1 MILECAVPVN
11 LTLGFG
17 SVNKK
22 YIFINTWNDI
32 SYSIFSLWSI
42 FRFMLQVISFST
54 PSYCYNYCC

>member
-22 YIFINTWNDI
+22 YIFLNTWNDI
-32 SYSIFSLWSI
+32 SYNIFSLEYIQIYVTSH
-42 FRFMLQVISFST
+42 
-54 PSYCYNYCC
+54 